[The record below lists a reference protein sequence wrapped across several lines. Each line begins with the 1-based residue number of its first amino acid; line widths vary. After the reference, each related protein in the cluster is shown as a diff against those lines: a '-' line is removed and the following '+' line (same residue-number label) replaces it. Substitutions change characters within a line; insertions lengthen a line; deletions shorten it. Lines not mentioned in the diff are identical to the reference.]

1 MSGLNERDWE
11 LVNAFHDGELG
22 AAERRAL
29 ETRLGQEPALKAALD
44 SVREI
49 SGSLGALRPAL
60 AETHPA
66 TRASSPAKRNSQA
79 ARWWIGG
86 AVAAG
91 LALAIVLGSN
101 QFTRETPYDIHRE
114 LAAESFGVDAAN
126 VRRAATVSGIG
137 IPDLAAANLAP
148 VAFRTF
154 EDGSVTHYAGANG
167 CRLTYFRA
175 RDGLDAMPRP
185 DGFLSASWTTSDG
198 LHHEAIATGMDQTK
212 FDAIAAYLD
221 LVTRQET
228 NGEVVAALSEATRAA
243 GPCVS

>member
-1 MSGLNERDWE
+1 MSGLSERDWE
-11 LVNAFHDGELG
+11 LVNAHHDGELG
-22 AAERRAL
+22 QEERRAF
-29 ETRLGQEPALKAALD
+29 EARLGQEPALAAALD

-60 AETHPA
+60 KETYPA
-66 TRASSPAKRNSQA
+66 TSASSPANRNRHV

-91 LALAIVLGSN
+91 LAVAIVFGSG

-114 LAAESFGVDAAN
+114 LAAESFAVDAAN
-126 VRRAATVSGIG
+126 VRRAATVSGVG
-137 IPDLAAANLAP
+137 VPDLAAANLAP

-154 EDGSVTHYAGANG
+154 EDGSLTHYTGANG

-185 DGFLSASWTTSDG
+185 DGYRSASWTTSDG
-198 LHHEAIATGMDQTK
+198 LHHAVIATGMDQNK
-212 FDAIAAYLD
+212 FDAIAAYLS

-228 NGEVVAALSEATRAA
+228 SGEVVAALSEATRAA
-243 GPCVS
+243 GPCVG

>member
-11 LVNAFHDGELG
+11 LVNALHDGELG

-29 ETRLGQEPALKAALD
+29 ETRLGLEPALKAAFD

-66 TRASSPAKRNSQA
+66 TRASSPAKRNRQV

-91 LALAIVLGSN
+91 LALSIVMGSN
-101 QFTRETPYDIHRE
+101 QFARETPYDIHRE

-126 VRRAATVSGIG
+126 VRRAATVYGIG
-137 IPDLAAANLAP
+137 VPDLAAANLAP
-148 VAFRTF
+148 VASRTF

-175 RDGLDAMPRP
+175 REGLDPMPRP
-185 DGFLSASWTTSDG
+185 DGYRSVSWTTSDG
-198 LHHEAIATGMDQTK
+198 LHHAVIATGMDRNK
-212 FDAIAAYLD
+212 FDAIAAYLK
-221 LVTRQET
+221 LTTRQQDA
-228 NGEVVAALSEATRAA
+228 GEVLASLTEAAA
-243 GPCVS
+243 GAERCLG